1 MTSWWT
7 AFAGAMVIV
16 AALGNGSKL
25 LIPAFHT
32 ERQISVAR
40 PAEPPVD
47 LFDSQRKAVAYLEP
61 DDDDTIYLWSGEP
74 VAYLV
79 DESIYAFNGR
89 HLGWYRNGVVLDHDG
104 NVVAS
109 SAIAFRKAVKPA
121 SARATKEATPPKAP
135 RQSEPLTPSLG
146 TSWSD
151 VSAHDFFLSNHD

>member
-7 AFAGAMVIV
+7 VFAGAMVIV

-25 LIPAFHT
+25 LIPAFHS
-32 ERQISVAR
+32 ERQLSVAK

-47 LFDSQRKAVAYLEP
+47 LFDSQRNAVAYVVP
-61 DDDDTIYLWSGEP
+61 GNDSTIYLWSGAP

-79 DESIYAFNGR
+79 DDSIYGFNGK
-89 HLGWYRNGVVLDHDG
+89 HLGWYKNGVVLDHDG
-104 NVVAS
+104 SVVAS

-121 SARATKEATPPKAP
+121 AERGPQEATPSKAP
-135 RQSEPLTPSLG
+135 RESQPITPSVG
-146 TSWSD
+146 SSWAD